1 MARRSNE
8 SRKTLGYTQ
17 KDVARMAGVSE
28 RTVRYYEAGQS
39 SNLKLAQFY
48 KSMDQKVHRI
58 TEKAMRS
65 ITSSYISG
73 SRREAGVT
81 LRDIATK
88 TGLSKSTISRYE
100 SGQSVSAKSKKA
112 LDNYY
117 RQFEQNIKHIDRFQ
131 ALTTQANKRIK
142 ELQRSGVPNAPALMQ
157 LRARGV
163 LEKGDLKHEVEFGT
177 LTEQQLKRYVK
188 YLEDFFNK
196 QTSSVEGA
204 EMWKLNVTIASMETS
219 GLNDVVDNELYWDLY
234 NKLLSDEDFKKYWR
248 GIEFAST
255 QAQADLITIF
265 HDIVGDSY
273 MIDPESDDLEELY
286 RKIAQRLGKE

>member
-17 KDVARMAGVSE
+17 KDVARMVGVSE

-48 KSMDQKVHRI
+48 KSMDQKVHRL

-81 LRDIATK
+81 LRDIAIK

-100 SGQSVSAKSKKA
+100 SGQSVSAQSKKV

-117 RQFEQNIKHIDRFQ
+117 RTFESNVKYLDRIQSAERQVNIRK
-131 ALTTQANKRIK
+131 K
-142 ELQRSGVPNAPALMQ
+142 ELERAGYKNAPALMQ
-157 LRARGV
+157 LRSRG
-163 LEKGDLKHEVEFGT
+163 GLKSSAELGVMT
-177 LTEQQLKRYVK
+177 NQQIKRYIR
-188 YLEDFFNK
+188 YLEDFFSK
-196 QTSSVEGA
+196 QTSSVAGA
-204 EMWKLNVTIASMETS
+204 EMWNLNVTIASMNTS
-219 GLNDVVDNELYWDLY
+219 QINDVIANEVYWKLY
-234 NKLLSDEDFKKYWR
+234 NRLMSDKDIAHYWSEQ
-248 GIEFAST
+248 GFDSD
-255 QAQADLITIF
+255 QAQEDITAVFFDVISTPHMVDPDSSTDIEEQYLKIKQELEQRGLI
-265 HDIVGDSY
+265 
-273 MIDPESDDLEELY
+273 
-286 RKIAQRLGKE
+286 